1 MKLFLAVFVFLASAF
16 VVKSETDYG
25 FMPTKCEICA
35 LVSIEFEQQS
45 AKVHNSYENTFFV
58 SQIVLMSILFQRL
71 TSEFADLTEKIC
83 EGFNE
88 FKIHKEK
95 SGLERF
101 SRAPSKTMETLK
113 EMRNKGVKVEL
124 GMPYEMWDQP
134 PAEIIA
140 LRQGCESILED
151 YEDLIEE
158 WFLQKLHLKH
168 LLNQLCSQN
177 YIKRGDRSCYADIV
191 EEKEL

>member
-1 MKLFLAVFVFLASAF
+1 MKLFSILFVLLVPLF

-35 LVSIEFEQQS
+35 LVSMEFDHQS
-45 AKVHNSYENTFFV
+45 AKVHN
-58 SQIVLMSILFQRL
+58 RL

-101 SRAPSKTMETLK
+101 SRAPSKTIEALK